1 MNRDRRKKHQVKNK
15 DKQIDNHGLKK
26 MRQEIEDLRDELNKK
41 TLANDKGISN
51 QETLEL
57 SQKLDQLITKYLKN
71 L

>member
-1 MNRDRRKKHQVKNK
+1 
-15 DKQIDNHGLKK
+15 